1 MSNKTWIMKL
11 KEKERKD
18 VQEWV
23 ILKNVFNHW
32 EVKLVVSTC
41 ILIILWF

>member
-1 MSNKTWIMKL
+1 MSNKTWIVKH
-11 KEKERKD
+11 KEKEKKN

-32 EVKLVVSTC
+32 EVKLAVSMC
-41 ILIILWF
+41 ILIIL